1 MPCDDIMLAC
11 ETLKTDAEAGD
22 RVQAFEEEKKAQI
35 KATYGNVLCCSFPL
49 SACSFLRSALLRSF
63 LLLCSAL
70 NDHCSD

>member
-1 MPCDDIMLAC
+1 MWAC

-49 SACSFLRSALLRSF
+49 SALFLSSLCSAPFLSSALL
-63 LLLCSAL
+63 C
-70 NDHCSD
+70 N